1 MDLRVTESHSW
12 ADIETAAH
20 AANTCIRAEG
30 VNNRL
35 ARESWEAGEGKVRYF
50 LQEARSS
57 SYQWYS
63 IGYVRLHRVSE
74 NANTTLPKLWA
85 VDFAAPFSYR
95 AIRLVWQQ
103 IREPVITH
111 KRTSEDPDL
120 AEGWLTLPLKLS
132 LIENYQFRQCHGQY
146 ESGWLVVA

>member
-1 MDLRVTESHSW
+1 MDLRVTESHCW
-12 ADIETAAH
+12 ADIEAAGH
-20 AANTCIRAEG
+20 AANTCIKPEG
-30 VNNRL
+30 TNNRL
-35 ARESWEAGEGKVRYF
+35 ARQSWESDQGKVRYF
-50 LQEARSS
+50 LQETRSS

-103 IREPVITH
+103 I
-111 KRTSEDPDL
+111 
-120 AEGWLTLPLKLS
+120 
-132 LIENYQFRQCHGQY
+132 
-146 ESGWLVVA
+146 